1 VFISPKKSVGISISL
16 LYILAI
22 CFLYSGSLIDRFQE
36 ARYEK
41 QILKK
46 HLATT
51 KIFSLKEWNNFPN
64 KKEIKIKKNYYDIVS
79 YKILQN
85 IVITKLIKDT
95 DESKI
100 RVTLTFLFT
109 KTKFPHNKHRTELDK
124 FKVVLCSVYQIQS
137 NSFLKPNTNIFDKIK
152 INRYKNL
159 YYSIYKPPC

>member
-1 VFISPKKSVGISISL
+1 VFISPKKSIGISISL

-64 KKEIKIKKNYYDIVS
+64 KKEIKIKKNITILFTTKY
-79 YKILQN
+79 YKIL
-85 IVITKLIKDT
+85 L
-95 DESKI
+95 
-100 RVTLTFLFT
+100 
-109 KTKFPHNKHRTELDK
+109 
-124 FKVVLCSVYQIQS
+124 
-137 NSFLKPNTNIFDKIK
+137 
-152 INRYKNL
+152 
-159 YYSIYKPPC
+159 